1 MKVAT
6 LGPAGTCSEDATAA
20 YIRDRGWS
28 LNESLLLTDT
38 FEAAV
43 EKVLTGAVDQAV
55 VPAAYM
61 NFHDLVF
68 RNLGQLQVHE
78 ILYSQTP
85 IFVLAGRRGQY
96 DEQQD
101 GHVYKIACHHA
112 PVPLIE
118 KLRIPAEWL
127 DASSNASAAWMASD
141 GRAEL
146 CITQLKAVEV
156 VNLQSPPE
164 RRLEVIDTFGSVG
177 MVWVVFERGG
187 ADCGRPF
194 WRGHF
199 NR

>member
-20 YIRDRGWS
+20 YIRDRGWP
-28 LNESLLLTDT
+28 LRESLLLTAT
-38 FEAAV
+38 FEEAV
-43 EKVLTGAVDQAV
+43 EQVLSGAVDQAV

-85 IFVLAGRRGQY
+85 VFVLAGRRGRY
-96 DEQQD
+96 GGRPAEY
-101 GHVYKIACHHA
+101 VYKIACHHA
-112 PVPLIE
+112 PAPLLE
-118 KLRIPAEWL
+118 RLRVRAERL
-127 DASSNASAAWMASD
+127 DATSNAGAAWMASD

-156 VNLQSPPE
+156 VNLEAPPE
-164 RRLEVIDTFGSVG
+164 KRLEVIETFGPVG
-177 MVWVVFERGG
+177 MVWVVFERGSS
-187 ADCGRPF
+187 DSDWPF
-194 WRGHF
+194 WRGRF
-199 NR
+199 NQ